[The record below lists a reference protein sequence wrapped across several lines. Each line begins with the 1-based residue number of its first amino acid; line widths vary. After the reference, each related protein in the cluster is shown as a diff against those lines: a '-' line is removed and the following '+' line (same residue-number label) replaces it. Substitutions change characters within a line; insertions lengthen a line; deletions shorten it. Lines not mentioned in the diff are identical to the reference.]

1 MLFFPF
7 FWIYNIL
14 KGGNIIKEE
23 YYKDIT
29 IHEFCYL
36 FIKKKKNKR
45 SDSYRW
51 KKRNQRKRNGRGKV
65 LPLQEAWISFQKSL
79 QSRKLA
85 AKSCYDRVVGA
96 HDLFSSPPAI
106 TFRIRP
112 PCIKYDVVVQFKQ
125 AWRGIRRR
133 IGITV
138 TSQPFTVSRLLES

>member
-36 FIKKKKNKR
+36 FIKKKKTKEVTAIGER
-45 SDSYRW
+45 KGIKGKEMEEEKFFLY
-51 KKRNQRKRNGRGKV
+51 RKRGYR
-65 LPLQEAWISFQKSL
+65 
-79 QSRKLA
+79 SRNRCKA
-85 AKSCYDRVVGA
+85 GNWPRKAVTIESWERTI
-96 HDLFSSPPAI
+96 FPPPPAI

-133 IGITV
+133 IGITI